1 MPSYLQDFAFIFL
14 RSINFIRVQLFC
26 IIELIYYI
34 DNFEFIGLFGIEY
47 HWFIAACCL
56 RLLWVGYFLARGVR
70 VVKNFRLA
78 LFWRL
83 WIDLS
88 RVNLKKFDFIIDLF
102 LFIVDVKFI
111 QFFVGSIFTIHVQL
125 LIIEAGI
132 IVFIFVIS
140 LNFLV
145 RFGFVDLIQLS
156 VENITN

>member
-1 MPSYLQDFAFIFL
+1 M
-14 RSINFIRVQLFC
+14 
-26 IIELIYYI
+26 
-34 DNFEFIGLFGIEY
+34 
-47 HWFIAACCL
+47 
-56 RLLWVGYFLARGVR
+56 
-70 VVKNFRLA
+70 
-78 LFWRL
+78 
-83 WIDLS
+83 
-88 RVNLKKFDFIIDLF
+88 KKFDFIIDLF

-111 QFFVGSIFTIHVQL
+111 RFFVGSIFTIHVQL